1 MCWHGSRSIPPY
13 HSNNDLYKNLLKEE
27 FVSGLEA
34 CEKGTFG
41 NKIFGAIHGYH
52 GIYLKNEIEKKRR
65 RFFCNF

>member
-1 MCWHGSRSIPPY
+1 MIFIKIS
-13 HSNNDLYKNLLKEE
+13 LKEE

-52 GIYLKNEIEKKRR
+52 GIYLKNEIEKRGGG
-65 RFFCNF
+65 FFNF